1 MYSKRCNS
9 SVLGL
14 LKASPYRSASPQV
27 PYPLCQVSQKLVW
40 VLLKWVWFQW
50 GHGEGKFWQRVQI
63 FIFILAMGVVWCLL
77 CETCA
82 DFDVPHVAKPFTWF
96 CDSRSSKSVTPQTNL
111 QCNVSRKRKKKCN
124 TTNYHKSNSE
134 IVSKHVKP
142 NFNVWK
148 LFWEL
153 GLVGGHLSTDMSSN
167 RTAGTWP
174 SRTCQYQKLCTS
186 QGRDLIHN
194 LPEKQEGGV
203 RNALVL
209 PVTVYGIYDIHTSRN
224 YTVYTH

>member
-111 QCNVSRKRKKKCN
+111 QCNVSRKKKKN
-124 TTNYHKSNSE
+124 VTLPITTK
-134 IVSKHVKP
+134 VTL
-142 NFNVWK
+142 K
-148 LFWEL
+148 LS
-153 GLVGGHLSTDMSSN
+153 VNMSSPTLMFGN
-167 RTAGTWP
+167 FFGSWGWWGAI
-174 SRTCQYQKLCTS
+174 SRLTCPATGLLVRGHPAHASTRSSAQARVEIWYTTCQ
-186 QGRDLIHN
+186 
-194 LPEKQEGGV
+194 
-203 RNALVL
+203 RNRKV
-209 PVTVYGIYDIHTSRN
+209 GSGMH
-224 YTVYTH
+224 